1 MKTYTLEELQEL
13 YNDLKFKWG
22 FVDTKHF
29 LETLELREKDMEKK
43 EE

>member
-22 FVDTKHF
+22 FVDTKNF
-29 LETLELREKDMEKK
+29 LEVLELREKDMKEKK
-43 EE
+43 E